1 MSELD
6 ARPEG
11 GHGAHALETLRLPH
25 FRTFFASS
33 VLQILFTQL
42 LSMAMQ
48 WLITGLTPS
57 RSVLGALGFV
67 QGGTI
72 AVSSPAA
79 GVLADRSSKWRL
91 LWSGRMGLA
100 AVALVMAV
108 LVQTD
113 RVEIWHLFALAFIGG
128 LIGSALQ
135 PATQAFVFDLVGR
148 GRVESAVALN
158 ATGSGVAQVAGPA
171 LAGLLIAG
179 LGIAATYFVGAA
191 GLALTALLLFWIP
204 AVASPQPGQ
213 RSPFLGE
220 LREGLRY
227 AWSDPPL
234 RLVLL
239 ACCMALFNGAVFAM
253 RPIFARHV
261 LEVGSSGYGAL
272 AAAQGLGTVV
282 TAFGLTLRPPIR
294 EVGRWIVGSMLG
306 YALGVLAYAFAFS
319 FEYALG
325 IEFLL
330 GVSGQLWNVVTVS
343 GLQLVVPDAYRG
355 RILGLLFM
363 IAQLGFLG
371 IAAVGVLADRL
382 GDQIALGIFGVIPSI
397 VLGLVLLLGWRVL
410 GQLRTDRGVRDEP

>member
-1 MSELD
+1 MSGSE
-6 ARPEG
+6 APASG
-11 GHGAHALETLRLPH
+11 GHGAHALATLRLPH
-25 FRTFFASS
+25 VRTFFGSS

-42 LSMAMQ
+42 LGMAMQ
-48 WLITGLTPS
+48 WLVTGLTPS
-57 RSVLGALGFV
+57 RTVLGALGFV

-72 AVSSPAA
+72 ALSSPAA

-91 LWSGRMGLA
+91 LFGGRLGLA
-100 AVALVMAV
+100 AVALVMAA
-108 LVQTD
+108 LVQTGL
-113 RVEIWHLFALAFIGG
+113 VEIWHLFALAFVGG

-148 GRVESAVALN
+148 GRVENAVALN
-158 ATGSGVAQVAGPA
+158 ATGSGIAQVAGPA
-171 LAGLLIAG
+171 LAGALIAS

-191 GLALTALLLFWIP
+191 GLAVTALLLLGIP
-204 AVASPQPGQ
+204 AVASPPAEG
-213 RSPFLGE
+213 RPPFLGE

-282 TAFGLTLRPPIR
+282 TAIGLTVRPPIR
-294 EVGRWIVGSMLG
+294 QVGRWIVGSMLA

-325 IEFLL
+325 VEFLL
-330 GVSGQLWNVVTVS
+330 GMSGQIWNVVTVS

-371 IAAVGVLADRL
+371 IAAVGVLADAL
-382 GDQIALGIFGVIPSI
+382 GDQIALGIFGVIPSL
-397 VLGLVLLLGWRVL
+397 VLGLVLLFGWRVL
-410 GQLRTDRGVRDEP
+410 GRLRTDRVEAR